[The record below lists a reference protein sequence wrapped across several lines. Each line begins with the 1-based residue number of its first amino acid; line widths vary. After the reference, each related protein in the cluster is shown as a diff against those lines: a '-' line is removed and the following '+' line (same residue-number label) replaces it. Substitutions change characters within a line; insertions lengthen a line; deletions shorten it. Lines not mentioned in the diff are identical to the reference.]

1 MRIKVFLW
9 LAFFAIFLI
18 PAPAADQKGFG
29 GKWVLDEKNSSAD
42 PMLHNLEQEIKEN
55 GNQLKIRS
63 TWRELKT
70 GIAPVLYLGIMHTD
84 LTMANDGSETVNHVG
99 PYEHRGKTVLEG
111 NRLVTDWIAGMKDSQ
126 PVTGQ
131 WQRELSPDGKQM
143 TLHIKTSI
151 NDGRSNQATLVFK
164 RK

>member
-1 MRIKVFLW
+1 MKAFLW

-18 PAPAADQKGFG
+18 PASAADLKGFE
-29 GKWVLDEKNSSAD
+29 GKWVLDERSSSAD
-42 PMLHNLEQEIKEN
+42 PMVQNLEQQIKED
-55 GNQLKIRS
+55 GNELKIRS

-84 LTMANDGSETVNHVG
+84 LKLANDGSETVNHVG
-99 PYEHRGKTVLEG
+99 PYEHRGKTIVEG
-111 NRLVTDWIAGMKDSQ
+111 NRLVTDWTAGMKDGK

-131 WQRELSPDGKQM
+131 WVRELSPDGKQM
-143 TLHIKTSI
+143 TLQIKTSI
-151 NDGRSNQATLVFK
+151 NDGRSNQARLVFK